1 MRLRETP
8 DPATLSIA
16 DAAVVLGISKANA
29 YRMAHRYEQTQGAEG
44 IPVIRFGRRL
54 VVPSARLEAL
64 LSTGLPASAT
74 PPTNK

>member
-1 MRLRETP
+1 MRLETTP

-29 YRMAHRYEQTQGAEG
+29 YRMARRYEQTQGAEG

-54 VVPSARLEAL
+54 VVPSARLQTL
-64 LSTGLPASAT
+64 LATGLPASS
-74 PPTNK
+74 PTHK

>member
-1 MRLRETP
+1 MRVKETP

-29 YRMAHRYEQTQGAEG
+29 YRMARRYEQTQGAEG

-74 PPTNK
+74 PPINK